1 MKSFRKHGKKVKA
14 VSKLIFLG
22 SLKFISLP
30 NCKNRQAMF
39 VDFPILGNCSCLIK
53 STCSTSQG
61 GCFGSIFCGGKLADL
76 RVRFCLQIQ
85 QFRELIFSQLLHFNG
100 GTIPLQK
107 SILRNRNLNPPLP
120 IFLTYHRASPV
131 RFHHIQQRIREIF
144 QVQFHSDF
152 QNDFSNRRL

>member
-30 NCKNRQAMF
+30 NCQNRHTMF

-61 GCFGSIFCGGKLADL
+61 GCFGSIFCVGKHCEFSFRQTSSFEKDL
-76 RVRFCLQIQ
+76 RLANFKER
-85 QFRELIFSQLLHFNG
+85 
-100 GTIPLQK
+100 TIPLQK

-120 IFLTYHRASPV
+120 NFLSSHRAGPV
-131 RFHHIQQRIREIF
+131 RFPHIQQRIREIL